1 MSLKPIAFACT
12 RPRSTSRSFTHFSRR
27 RSVARA
33 IAGVPAGPTFD
44 RASRRSLRRTSGLRD
59 SSSTGLRSPAS
70 TAASWRQLRPG
81 SSGISSRTSPRISPP
96 TYPLEPFRGRAP
108 RARADGEVD
117 AANLRDRPEGLL
129 DDRLA
134 EKAGRA
140 GDQDGLA
147 LQGFGNQDE

>member
-1 MSLKPIAFACT
+1 MNDD
-12 RPRSTSRSFTHFSRR
+12 
-27 RSVARA
+27 VAA
-33 IAGVPAGPTFD
+33 
-44 RASRRSLRRTSGLRD
+44 
-59 SSSTGLRSPAS
+59 
-70 TAASWRQLRPG
+70 RQLGAARLG
-81 SSGISSRTSPRISPP
+81 QAEAIGAEVDLQDGELLGGEARKGLFAQLIFQALERRARKHLA
-96 TYPLEPFRGRAP
+96 LEPFRGRAP

-117 AANLRDRPEGLL
+117 SANLRDRPEGLL